1 MPCGATLVPNVV
13 LRPAKMEVLL
23 SSVGLIFFDV
33 QPRNPGG
40 VFWSSFGVLFVL
52 FGGALVPCGV
62 TLVPNWC
69 QIGCY
74 GHAKIDFPIRAGLKT
89 DSLPP
94 NSDIHIIYTKSVV
107 SGPAMA
113 SVKSVG
119 HLF

>member
-1 MPCGATLVPNVV
+1 
-13 LRPAKMEVLL
+13 MEVLL

-74 GHAKIDFPIRAGLKT
+74 GPAKMVGLL
-89 DSLPP
+89 S
-94 NSDIHIIYTKSVV
+94 
-107 SGPAMA
+107 
-113 SVKSVG
+113 SVG
-119 HLF
+119 VEVSVEKKENTTDKE